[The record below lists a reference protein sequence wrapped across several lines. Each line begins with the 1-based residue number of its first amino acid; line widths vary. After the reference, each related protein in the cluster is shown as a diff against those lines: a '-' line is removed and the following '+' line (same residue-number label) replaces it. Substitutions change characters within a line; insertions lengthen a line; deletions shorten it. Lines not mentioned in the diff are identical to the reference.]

1 MQTLPQVKDRAD
13 AVLTLCIE
21 ECYASAKA
29 CAACADACL
38 DEGAVRQLR
47 QCIRLS
53 LFCANVCTATAQAAS
68 GGRHSSVEL
77 VVRMLDACAAATSA
91 ENISP
96 ADWNRSEGR
105 ARIAR
110 RITSSTSGAMLG
122 THFRGGAGELKSGN
136 TSCSSNG
143 K

>member
-13 AVLTLCIE
+13 AVLTRCIE

-77 VVRMLDACAAATSA
+77 VVRMLDACAAACRLCGEECERYA
-91 ENISP
+91 
-96 ADWNRSEGR
+96 GR
-105 ARIAR
+105 YEHCRQCAAVCR
-110 RITSSTSGAMLG
+110 RCEQAC
-122 THFRGGAGELKSGN
+122 REAQAGIQ
-136 TSCSSNG
+136 
-143 K
+143 